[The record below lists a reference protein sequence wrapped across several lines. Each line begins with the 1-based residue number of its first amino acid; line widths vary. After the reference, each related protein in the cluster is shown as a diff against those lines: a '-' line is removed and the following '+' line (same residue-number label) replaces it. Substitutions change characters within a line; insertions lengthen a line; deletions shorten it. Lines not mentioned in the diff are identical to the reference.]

1 MEEKNKRRFFFFLH
15 QHMSNCPD
23 PALFV
28 RHVSKEIPRGIRDV
42 QGYDLVVNTSLAL

>member
-1 MEEKNKRRFFFFLH
+1 MEEKNKRRFFFLH

-28 RHVSKEIPRGIRDV
+28 HHISKEIPLGIRDV
-42 QGYDLVVNTSLAL
+42 QGYDLIVNTSLAL